1 MSPEETKE
9 LQRQVDEL
17 LKKGWVHESLS
28 PCAVPIILASK
39 KDGSSRMCVDCR
51 AINSITVKYRH
62 PIPRLDDM
70 LDELNGAVY
79 LSMDSHPFD
88 NKLNMEAL
96 TSEFQWRM
104 DMSLES
110 LHELMR
116 KRFIPSHYH
125 RDLYQKLQNLS
136 QGSRS
141 VDDYF
146 KEMEIAMLRA
156 DVVEDRE
163 ATMARFLTGLRPKI
177 AEVVELHHYVE
188 ITDMVDK
195 ASKVELRLKRRDATR
210 LTSTPVS
217 SNWRTYPPTKEKK
230 PIMGASGR
238 IPRR

>member
-1 MSPEETKE
+1 MHGGDEKDRRPRYAHQDQRRNDDALKE
-9 LQRQVDEL
+9 IKIKIPSFQGKSDPDAYLEWEKRIEMIFECQDYREDQKVKLATLEFTDYAIIWSDQVRLSRRRCGEL
-17 LKKGWVHESLS
+17 PVTTWHEL
-28 PCAVPIILASK
+28 
-39 KDGSSRMCVDCR
+39 RR
-51 AINSITVKYRH
+51 
-62 PIPRLDDM
+62 
-70 LDELNGAVY
+70 
-79 LSMDSHPFD
+79 
-88 NKLNMEAL
+88 
-96 TSEFQWRM
+96 
-104 DMSLES
+104 
-110 LHELMR
+110 LMR

-195 ASKVELRLKRRDATR
+195 ASKVERRLKRRDATR